1 MQDTAQVTARRNR
14 ESLMLP
20 TRKLPWIAYFWP
32 GLPQLWLRGSWAGL
46 VIAVG
51 FTALANVL
59 ILATCVFHEWIPRE
73 QMFGGYG
80 LVAVGWLAGWWQYR
94 RQKVDEATI
103 TGGGEQSSI
112 AVLSDRNGS
121 TGGLTS
127 EPREQLFREA
137 QQVYLRGDWVAAE
150 QKLLKLLKLDDRD
163 AEARLMLATLWRHQ
177 GRHREASRQLDKLSR
192 LEVADPWQYEI
203 AVERQEN
210 AATLKES
217 IGNTTEF
224 NNDATPEDTTQESE
238 EPETHSISDV
248 SSSVAENPETN
259 RRWAA

>member
-1 MQDTAQVTARRNR
+1 
-14 ESLMLP
+14 
-20 TRKLPWIAYFWP
+20 
-32 GLPQLWLRGSWAGL
+32 L

-73 QMFGGYG
+73 QVLGGYG
-80 LVAVGWLAGWWQYR
+80 LVAVSWLAGWWQYR
-94 RQKVDEATI
+94 RQRVDDMVTTPEGTEPSAETP
-103 TGGGEQSSI
+103 
-112 AVLSDRNGS
+112 
-121 TGGLTS
+121 TGGLTN

-150 QKLLKLLKLDDRD
+150 QKLLKLLKKDDRD

-177 GRHREASRQLDKLSR
+177 GRHREAARQLDKLSR

-210 AATLKES
+210 AAALTES
-217 IGNTTEF
+217 TGITTELTS
-224 NNDATPEDTTQESE
+224 DATPEDTTQESE
-238 EPETHSISDV
+238 EPETHSIADV
-248 SSSVAENPETN
+248 PSSVAENQETN